1 MGHKAQLPSG
11 EAVCCC
17 CALCILS
24 YIPVVASV
32 CGHSCSSAELLYKVF
47 RGCCCVVFFFFLLD
61 FSTFL
66 LCEGTIWHSYYIRTC
81 RQFPLRQYT
90 RAGLHVK
97 EENEGG
103 RWAKLLPRTKSQ
115 NIQGLYHEIGNSPP
129 SPTPVS
135 PVIICHSLLS
145 LYGVRCWCG
154 HLPSVPHQSQLGRRI
169 TACWALRATALA
181 REQLGSLL
189 WL

>member
-47 RGCCCVVFFFFLLD
+47 QGCCCVVFFFSFWI
-61 FSTFL
+61 FPPSCCVKGPYGTAITSGPAGNSHSGSTPEQG
-66 LCEGTIWHSYYIRTC
+66 CTS
-81 RQFPLRQYT
+81 
-90 RAGLHVK
+90 K
-97 EENEGG
+97 KKMKEGG
-103 RWAKLLPRTKSQ
+103 GQ
-115 NIQGLYHEIGNSPP
+115 NYFQEQNLRIFRACITRQATPP
-129 SPTPVS
+129 PPTPMS

-169 TACWALRATALA
+169 TACWVLRATALA